1 MLDEMITENFSKPWQ
16 RLLADLAES
25 AVLPE
30 PTEEMVGMT
39 LSVVEKHVA
48 GDVLIPEQTVY
59 IFDGT
64 AELTY
69 IGIPEGY
76 DKDHV
81 VINGEELYP
90 CSVYDES
97 PFLYIDFEYNGEPC
111 NVAYYYDEETSSW
124 SATLWADAPD
134 DTEVTIAVYADKSVY
149 EWAPVE
155 PAAKV
160 YDAEVHLY
168 HDSNSAH
175 DYEGIIVSGDYTTL
189 REMIENKTS
198 PVVLVKVW
206 NELINL
212 FSSTTAVAVY
222 TWNDEDGFISFQ
234 PQVPTSYDNPGNFIR
249 TAFNW
254 YSDGTIFVF

>member
-1 MLDEMITENFSKPWQ
+1 MITENFSKPWQ

-30 PTEEMVGMT
+30 PTVEMVGMT

-59 IFDGT
+59 IFDSA

-90 CSVYDES
+90 CSVYDENPS
-97 PFLYIDFEYNGEPC
+97 IFVDFQYDEHSCYIE
-111 NVAYYYDEETSSW
+111 YYYDEETSLW
-124 SATLWADAPD
+124 STTLFMDNVPD

-168 HDSNSAH
+168 HDSNSTH
-175 DYEGIIVSGDYTTL
+175 DYEGTIVSGDYAIL
-189 REMIENKTS
+189 REMIENKIS
-198 PVVLVKVW
+198 PVILVKVW
-206 NELINL
+206 NELIYL
-212 FSSTTAVAVY
+212 FSSTTAVPVY
-222 TWNDEDGFISFQ
+222 TWEDEDGYIALVAQ
-234 PQVPTSYDNPGNFIR
+234 APTSYTNPGNFIR
-249 TAFNW
+249 IPFNL
-254 YSDGTIFVF
+254 YSDGTITVF